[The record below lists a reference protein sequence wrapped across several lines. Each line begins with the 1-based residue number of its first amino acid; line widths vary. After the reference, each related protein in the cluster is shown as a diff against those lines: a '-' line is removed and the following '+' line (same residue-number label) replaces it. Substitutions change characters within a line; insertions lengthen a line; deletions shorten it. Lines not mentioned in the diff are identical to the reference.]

1 MLERLPRGRNGGRKP
16 IVPNR
21 KPTQANIQVPLEEL
35 QAFKAVAL
43 TAAERNQL
51 VCQWMRAYTI
61 AGGESDRLLA
71 QSPTIGKVL
80 NYLEATNA
88 PDELI
93 DEVFTL
99 IVRHTY
105 DELKIDKGIAK
116 IGDSFI
122 I

>member
-1 MLERLPRGRNGGRKP
+1 MTKPIPRGRNGGRKP
-16 IVPNR
+16 LDLNR
-21 KPTQANIQVPLEEL
+21 KLTQANIQVPLEEL
-35 QAFKAVAL
+35 EAFKALAP

-61 AGGESDRLLA
+61 AGGESDRLFA

-80 NYLEATNA
+80 GYLEATDA

-105 DELKIDKGIAK
+105 DEIQINKGIAK
-116 IGDSFI
+116 VGDSFI
-122 I
+122 V